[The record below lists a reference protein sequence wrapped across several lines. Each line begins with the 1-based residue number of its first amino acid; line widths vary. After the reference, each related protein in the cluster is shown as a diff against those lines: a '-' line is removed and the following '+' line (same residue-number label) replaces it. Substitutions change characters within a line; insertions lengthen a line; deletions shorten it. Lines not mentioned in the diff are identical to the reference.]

1 MSGLD
6 ENSREMMINGIKM
19 FADRNLPRDDL
30 LKLDREDQHLSKE
43 KIKEMYDPTKLGI
56 NLLLIPTDYGG
67 IGANNFDMYQV
78 CETLA
83 GIDLGVATAVFAT
96 FLGLDP
102 IRVGATDEQKKKWFT
117 RIAQEGL
124 LVAYGATEAEAGSD
138 LGNLKTKAVPVEE
151 DGEVVGYRI
160 TGNKQWISNGGIAD
174 IYLILAKDRESVG
187 WFIVE
192 RDAEGFEFNNPE
204 EKHGIRLSNTVA
216 FSMDEIYVPKENLVG
231 GVEGQ
236 GLTQAQAVFGA
247 TRIMVA
253 AFGLGGGWGAL
264 SRAIS
269 YSQGRIVGG
278 EPLSD
283 KQGYNHKLIVPNA
296 VRLEA
301 SRAYIEYISGILDK
315 EGHGYSTE
323 GAIAKWAA
331 TEAGNTAAE
340 CAIQAMGGYGYV
352 QEMEVEK
359 FKRDVRIT
367 QIYEGANEVLEITIA
382 RDRWQ
387 QHLKSRGEYFKDL
400 ARKSDEVHD
409 MDANVGADLAAVSL
423 RALANIFEEC
433 KIQRLTRNQH
443 IMMRLGEL
451 TTWAETAYVFSL
463 KAAEEKYSK
472 GVRFDRDTWQ
482 AMARSYAKDAS
493 IRVAIDGIKLIMGY
507 GTGDAGKLE
516 SEVFLKDIMSLQK
529 GQKEDRELI
538 AEGLKSVFKMA

>member
-1 MSGLD
+1 MGLD
-6 ENSREMMINGIKM
+6 ENSREMMIQGIKM
-19 FADRNLPRDDL
+19 FAERNLPRDML
-30 LKLDREDQHLSKE
+30 LKHDKEDQHLSKE

-102 IRVGATDEQKKKWFT
+102 IRVGATTEQKKKWFT
-117 RIAQEGL
+117 KIAQEGL

-138 LGNLKTKAVPVEE
+138 LGNLKTKAIPVEE
-151 DGEVVGYRI
+151 NGEVVGYKI

-174 IYLILAKDRESVG
+174 IYLILAKDREGVG

-192 RDAEGFEFNNPE
+192 RDSEGFEFNNPE

-216 FSMDEIYVPKENLVG
+216 FSMDEVYVPKENLVG
-231 GVEGQ
+231 DVEGQ

-269 YSQGRIVGG
+269 YSQGRVVGG

-301 SRAYIEYISGILDK
+301 SRAYIEYISGILDI

-323 GAIAKWAA
+323 GAIAKWAS

-340 CAIQAMGGYGYV
+340 AAIQAMGGYGYV

-367 QIYEGANEVLEITIA
+367 QIYEGANEVLEITIG

-387 QHLKSRGEYFKDL
+387 QHLKSRGEYFNDL
-400 ARKSDEVHD
+400 AKKADEVHSK
-409 MDANVGADLAAVSL
+409 DADVGADLAGASL

-433 KIQRLTRNQH
+433 KVQRLTRNQH

-451 TTWAETAYVFSL
+451 TTWAETAFVFSL
-463 KAAEEKYSK
+463 KAAEENYSK

-493 IRVAIDGIKLIMGY
+493 IRVATDGIKLIMGY
-507 GTGDAGKLE
+507 GTGDAGDLE
-516 SEVFLKDIMSLQK
+516 TKVFLKDIMTMQK

-538 AEGLKSVFKMA
+538 SEGLKSVFKMA